1 MNGRWKNLH
10 SFFFFFFYSAY
21 DQNPC
26 SGVYLVNACLTLP
39 FAAAGAAPPPQR
51 SGPSCPSPSVDS
63 SSGLWSSLAQALRAS
78 WPPRKGPRGLA
89 GSGSPCRTS
98 AGPSARFRR
107 RLISSRPTGRC
118 RFLASAT
125 CQTLALRAFD
135 GGSIGDLQSS
145 AKAGGWSSPD
155 AEGDVL

>member
-10 SFFFFFFYSAY
+10 FFFFFSLCMIRTPAA
-21 DQNPC
+21 
-26 SGVYLVNACLTLP
+26 GVYLVNTCLTLP
-39 FAAAGAAPPPQR
+39 FAVAAAAPPPQR

-89 GSGSPCRTS
+89 GSGPPCRTS
-98 AGPSARFRR
+98 AGPSAGFRR